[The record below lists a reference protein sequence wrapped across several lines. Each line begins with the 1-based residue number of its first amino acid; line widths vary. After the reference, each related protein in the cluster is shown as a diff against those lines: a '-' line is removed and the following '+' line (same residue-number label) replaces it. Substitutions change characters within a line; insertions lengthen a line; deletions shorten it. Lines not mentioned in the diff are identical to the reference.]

1 MEKVHDLMTQ
11 LFRVSES
18 EFYVRLDDVIENQM
32 RELEVVKERL
42 IKSQMDNSE
51 TLSQLDKVLKEF
63 RQLKEC
69 AWKEWE
75 NQKQF

>member
-1 MEKVHDLMTQ
+1 MNKAYDLMTQ

-18 EFYVRLDDVIENQM
+18 EFYVRLDDVIENQI
-32 RELEVVKERL
+32 REMEVVKERM

-51 TLSQLDKVLKEF
+51 TLVQLDKVLKEL

-69 AWKEWE
+69 SWREWE